1 MPFSFKQSLAFLFG
15 FGFALLPGYGP
26 FLSIIFFAQTRVF
39 RKESLGLWAMAA
51 LMLSVPLAPHSLAA
65 ACFSVLQVVAP
76 LAIFTAFTQLPRL
89 RLVTDNTKA
98 TTWGLFAGLS
108 LAVVLGA
115 LNIDRFDFAYKSLSQ
130 AIVWQGHP
138 ALYGHTVLVLGALVA
153 LLSRALSFR
162 LLALAVAGLGVLLS
176 GSREAA
182 LAWVFLSVVFLIA
195 DNHSW
200 RRRLLGFSMAAIMLA
215 LSIGLGTRLGWGNV
229 GFLLDIVP
237 STEQSNL
244 IQGSE
249 IAEGDWWDTSFTN
262 FESTRVSL
270 GGKDLTLYEVSKL
283 GSEQWLRLQQ
293 IVAIEP
299 EKVYTASVWLQLQ
312 PEGVQRPGIQG
323 WSKTLEGEDF
333 VVSGQFNKGVWY
345 TSLTGQGTIIDAGIT
360 EQENDW
366 YRVFV
371 SFIYEGPTE
380 KLNWYVGLT
389 PDQRDY
395 ADSSTRFAGF
405 QLEQSFLSAYTPG
418 TASRGL
424 SLAIAR
430 IPFWQAA
437 WEGSAEKP
445 LWGHGLQSF
454 ADYYQTRADEQ
465 GQLQALPAH
474 EHNLYLQLLFE
485 RGLFGLL
492 GLFFFILALSIQAI
506 RQRDGL
512 FLAVMAAVL
521 FINFFDISLFY
532 GGVLYPLAAIAG
544 WRASVEH
551 QAQLDSRSQQWVVKV
566 VLASV
571 DFAVMYLLLLLA
583 TRLFQALGYGSLG
596 VPQSLIY
603 ALLLWP
609 AMAWREGLY
618 PAYGV
623 SAAQELKKQV
633 SAAFYAALVLAA
645 GTLLFEQLALP
656 RFVLLVL
663 SAGAIF
669 LLPLGRFMAKSLLL
683 SLDLWGKAVIILG
696 ANTLGQRVAS
706 ALINNRYNG
715 LNPLA
720 VFDDAQDKQTA
731 IIAGLPVL
739 GYFSD
744 VESFAKENNIYH
756 AIIAVN
762 SNLKALPNFHS
773 GSSIKTVQYVPNFEV
788 MPSEGV
794 VASSLDGL
802 LALEVRLG
810 LQSSVNRWV
819 KRMLDLVCSMLLIL
833 ILSPVFLGLYIWVRL
848 DSKGPAFYKSK
859 RVGQYGESFDCIKFR
874 TMHLDADEKLEAIL
888 KANPAMK
895 REYELYHK
903 LEDDPRLTTIG
914 PLLRKYSLDEFPQ
927 LFNVL
932 LGQMSLIGPRPYLES
947 EKQVM
952 GQSQETILAA
962 KPGMTGYWQISARN
976 TVSFEER
983 LQMEAYYVRNWSIW
997 WDIIIL
1003 MNTPLAVLKKRG
1015 Q

>member
-1 MPFSFKQSLAFLFG
+1 MTISFRQSLAFLLG
-15 FGFALLPGYGP
+15 FSFCFLPGYGP
-26 FLSIIFFAQTRVF
+26 FLGIFFFTQTRIAT
-39 RKESLGLWAMAA
+39 KPTLLPWMASALLLTLPLINQGLTSLA
-51 LMLSVPLAPHSLAA
+51 LGILQILAPFLVYAA
-65 ACFSVLQVVAP
+65 FN
-76 LAIFTAFTQLPRL
+76 QLPRL
-89 RLVTDNTKA
+89 RLITDNTKA

-108 LAVVLGA
+108 FAVILGA

-153 LLSRALSFR
+153 LLSKSLSFR

-215 LSIGLGTRLGWGNV
+215 LSMGLGTRLGWGNV

-237 STEQSNL
+237 SSQQSNL

-249 IAEGDWWDTSFTN
+249 IAEGDWWDKSFTS

-293 IVAIEP
+293 VVAIEP
-299 EKVYTASVWLQLQ
+299 EKVYTVSVWLQ

-345 TSLTGQGTIIDAGIT
+345 TSLTGQGTIIDAGIA
-360 EQENDW
+360 EQEDDW
-366 YRVFV
+366 FRVFV

-395 ADSSTRFAGF
+395 AGSSTRFAGF
-405 QLEQSFLSAYTPG
+405 QLEQAFLSAYTPG

-485 RGLFGLL
+485 RGLVGLL
-492 GLFFFILALSIQAI
+492 GLFFFILALSMQAI

-583 TRLFQALGYGSLG
+583 TRFFQALGYGLIG

-618 PAYGV
+618 PAYGI

-663 SAGAIF
+663 SVGAIF
-669 LLPLGRFMAKSLLL
+669 LLPLGRFIAKSLLL

-696 ANTLGQRVAS
+696 ANSLGQRVAS

-720 VFDDAQDKQTA
+720 VFDDDKAKQSA
-731 IIAGLPVL
+731 IVAGLPVL
-739 GYFSD
+739 GYYSD
-744 VESFAKENNIYH
+744 VEAFAKENNIYH

-762 SNLKALPNFHS
+762 SNLQALPNFHS

-802 LALEVRLG
+802 LALEVKLG
-810 LQSSVNRWV
+810 LQSRFNRWV
-819 KRMLDLVCSMLLIL
+819 KRLLDFICSMVLIL
-833 ILSPVFLGLYIWVRL
+833 LLSPVFLGLYIWVRF
-848 DSKGPAFYKSK
+848 DSQGPAFYKSK
-859 RVGQYGESFDCIKFR
+859 RVGQYGESFECIKFR

-888 KANPAMK
+888 KENPELE
-895 REYELYHK
+895 REYRLYHK
-903 LEDDPRLTTIG
+903 LEDDPRVTTVG
-914 PLLRKYSLDEFPQ
+914 PLLRKFSLDEFPQ

-932 LGQMSLIGPRPYLES
+932 LGQMSLIGPRPYLEL
-947 EKQVM
+947 EKEIM
-952 GQSQETILAA
+952 GEVQETILAA